1 MDFVAIDFETATGA
15 RDSACSVAVVEVRG
29 GEQVGAYHTLIRPPG
44 NYYNDF
50 NIQIHGITEEQTA
63 DAPSFAAI
71 WDALAARLEGQ
82 LVIAHNARFDMGVL
96 RACLARYALDWPSF
110 AYCDTVAI
118 ARRAWPELSDHKLGT
133 VAAHL
138 HLTFRH
144 HDALEDAKACA
155 AIPLRAAEGGTD
167 ESFRTFA
174 HRIGVRIYP
183 FA

>member
-29 GEQVGAYHTLIRPPG
+29 GQQVDAYHTLIRPPE
-44 NYYNDF
+44 NRYNAS
-50 NIQIHGITEEQTA
+50 NIEIHGITAEDTES
-63 DAPSFAAI
+63 APDFSAI
-71 WDALAARLEGQ
+71 WEALMARLEGQ
-82 LVIAHNARFDMGVL
+82 LVLAHNVRFDMGVL
-96 RACLARYALDWPSF
+96 RACLVRYDLEWPSF

-118 ARRAWPELSDHKLGT
+118 ARRAWPQLENHKLNT
-133 VAAHL
+133 VADHL
-138 HLTFRH
+138 NLKFRH

-155 AIPLRAAEGGTD
+155 EIPLRASAGGAD